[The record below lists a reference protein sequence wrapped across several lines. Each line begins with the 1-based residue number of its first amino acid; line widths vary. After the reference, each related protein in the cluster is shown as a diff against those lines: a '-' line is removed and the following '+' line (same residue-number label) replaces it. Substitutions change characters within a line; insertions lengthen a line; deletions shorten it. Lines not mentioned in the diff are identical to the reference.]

1 MGHNTG
7 AFTGNKV
14 TRKNTGCDRPSHSG
28 LGRSRSFTMDK
39 KNGAGKG
46 NWGRPGDE
54 DELVMDFA
62 DPSYDPLDM
71 EYDIEQAL
79 REHELS
85 S

>member
-1 MGHNTG
+1 
-7 AFTGNKV
+7 
-14 TRKNTGCDRPSHSG
+14 
-28 LGRSRSFTMDK
+28 MDK